1 MNNFNELHNLEY
13 AIFFSSQTDDDRK
26 ENEKEKEQ
34 EQEEQEEIQEEK
46 NSDWGDVDPAGGPTP
61 TAPGSAV

>member
-13 AIFFSSQTDDDRK
+13 AIFFSSQTDNDRK

-34 EQEEQEEIQEEK
+34 EEQEEQEEQ
-46 NSDWGDVDPAGGPTP
+46 NSDWGDVDPASGPAP

>member
-13 AIFFSSQTDDDRK
+13 AIFFASQTNDYRK
-26 ENEKEKEQ
+26 KNEKA
-34 EQEEQEEIQEEK
+34 EEQEKEREEQ
-46 NSDWGDVDPAGGPTP
+46 NSDWGNIDSASGPTP